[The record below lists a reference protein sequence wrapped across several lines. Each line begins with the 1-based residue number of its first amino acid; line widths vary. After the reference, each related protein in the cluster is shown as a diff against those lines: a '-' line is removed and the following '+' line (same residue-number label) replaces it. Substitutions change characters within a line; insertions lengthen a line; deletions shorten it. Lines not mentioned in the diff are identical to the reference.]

1 LSSSSCALGG
11 ENIPEQLMHYLALA
25 TDYDGTV
32 AHDGIVDAETLAALR
47 RLRDSGRK
55 LILVTGRELE
65 DLFTVFDHMDLFD
78 RAVLENGA
86 LLYHPATKE
95 TRQIAPAP
103 PEPLVDRLRAAG
115 IPLSVGRSILATVVP
130 HEHVVLDAIRDLGVE
145 WHVIFNKGSVMAL
158 PSGVNKATGLA
169 PALDELGVPAERV
182 VGVGDAENDHAFLR
196 MCGLSVAV
204 ANALPVLKE
213 TADVVTAGAR
223 GAGVTELIDRMLADD
238 LDGVRRKG
246 G

>member
-1 LSSSSCALGG
+1 M
-11 ENIPEQLMHYLALA
+11 QYLALA

-32 AHDGIVDAETLAALR
+32 AHDGITDADTLAALR
-47 RLRDSGRK
+47 RARDSGLK

-65 DLFTVFDHMDLFD
+65 SLFATFDHLDLFD

-95 TRQIAPAP
+95 SRQIAPPP
-103 PEPLVDRLRAAG
+103 PEALVDRLRAAR
-115 IPLSVGRSILATVVP
+115 IPLSVGRSIVATEVP
-130 HEHVVLDAIRDLGVE
+130 HEHVLLSAIHDLGIE

-158 PSGVNKATGLA
+158 PSGITKATGLA
-169 PALDELGVPAERV
+169 PALDELHIPAERV

-204 ANALPVLKE
+204 ANALPAVKE
-213 TADVVTAGAR
+213 TADLVTAGAR
-223 GAGVTELIDRMLADD
+223 GFGVTELIDRLLADD
-238 LDGVRRKG
+238 LAGVQHKAG
-246 G
+246 